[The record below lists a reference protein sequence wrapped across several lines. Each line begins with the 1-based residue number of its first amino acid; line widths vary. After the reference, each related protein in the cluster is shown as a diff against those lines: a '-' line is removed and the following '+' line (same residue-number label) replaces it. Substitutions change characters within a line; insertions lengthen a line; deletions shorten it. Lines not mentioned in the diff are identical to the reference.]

1 MLGQSFN
8 VTDANFG
15 CVLGYKIVYQNLILI
30 FVKVMQS
37 RFFGMEDKIGLE
49 RQYVLQESSELIN
62 LAADFNIRSRII
74 MHKLGVVLYLVG
86 EFFLFRQEN
95 IKIALLFKYAEVAA
109 FLLTH
114 LALFLDL
121 VLNLFYETLY
131 LTERI
136 FC

>member
-1 MLGQSFN
+1 
-8 VTDANFG
+8 
-15 CVLGYKIVYQNLILI
+15 
-30 FVKVMQS
+30 
-37 RFFGMEDKIGLE
+37 MEDKIGLE